1 LNRVLDIY
9 AGPAAYNLIKEQ
21 GLTPDIFDFMLGAS
35 GGPKWFTLAG
45 LDKVIFP
52 DFFKGRKKPLNIIGS
67 SAGAFRFA
75 CFAQK
80 DPLAAINRL
89 ADRYSSTTYSE
100 KPDAAEIT
108 QKGIALLDYV
118 LSDYGAR
125 EIIANEVIHAHFV
138 VARCKGLTRF
148 EPKPLQLAGLLGS
161 ASANALNRGMLKH
174 FYERALFSSP
184 KSDLSIRDPYNLPTK
199 SIALSEKNLSKALMA
214 SGSIPVVLEGVK
226 DIEGAPKGVYRDGGI
241 VDYHFDLEYGPE
253 SGLVLYPHFYSKAI
267 PGWFDKSLSYRK
279 PQKQSFDKVVMV
291 VPSDEFV
298 STLPYAK
305 IPDRKDFEKMPA
317 EQRIPYWHSVI
328 SQSDALGEAFLAL
341 AEEKDIVHH
350 IKPIGFCA

>member
-1 LNRVLDIY
+1 LNRILDIY

-52 DFFKGRKKPLNIIGS
+52 HFFQGRKRPLNIIGS

-89 ADRYSSTTYSE
+89 AERYSNTTYSE
-100 KPDAAEIT
+100 KPDASEIT
-108 QKGIALLDYV
+108 RKGIALLDYV
-118 LSDYGAR
+118 LGKSGAR
-125 EIIANEVIHAHFV
+125 EIVTNEIIHAHFV

-174 FYERALFSSP
+174 FYERVMFSNPLSNLAINDP
-184 KSDLSIRDPYNLPTK
+184 YKLPTRTVDLSE
-199 SIALSEKNLSKALMA
+199 ANLSKALMA
-214 SGSIPVVLEGVK
+214 SGSIPVVLEGVTQ
-226 DIEGAPKGVYRDGGI
+226 IEGAPKGVYRDGGI
-241 VDYHFDLEYGPE
+241 VDYHFDLEYGSE

-279 PQKQSFDKVVMV
+279 PKKQCFDKVVML

-298 STLPYAK
+298 SKLPYAK
-305 IPDRKDFEKMPA
+305 IPDRKDFENMPA
-317 EQRIPYWHSVI
+317 EQRIPYWQSVI
-328 SQSDALGEAFLAL
+328 SQSDALGEAFNELV
-341 AEEKDIVHH
+341 EMKDIANIV
-350 IKPIGFCA
+350 KPITFCA